1 MKSQLSTLLLPINRI
16 LTQKGLMIVSDN
28 ATRWNSTY
36 LMIHR
41 ALKLR
46 HQITLI
52 CIMNMKDLKEDILSE
67 DKWDQLKEIEAIL
80 MPFYKVTKRLEGNSQ
95 EGHHGLI

>member
-1 MKSQLSTLLLPINRI
+1 
-16 LTQKGLMIVSDN
+16 
-28 ATRWNSTY
+28 
-36 LMIHR
+36 MIHR

-52 CIMNMKDLKEDILSE
+52 CTMNMKDLEEDILSE
-67 DKWDQLKEIEAIL
+67 DEWDQLEEMEATL

-95 EGHHGLI
+95 EGHHGSI